1 MTEAI
6 DLSRRPERTTA
17 RRRLS
22 GHPPRDMRSWL
33 RALADTPDAAGPPDR
48 YGDGDV
54 VRAVEA
60 QVAGLLGMPSA
71 LFVIKGVMAQQAV
84 LRAWTDRRGTPVVAV
99 HPLSHIDL
107 DESAAYE
114 RLHGLR
120 PVRLGRHRPFTTAD
134 LDRVA
139 ERLGAVVVELPL
151 RRAGHLLPSWDELV
165 AISDWC
171 RGHGVPLHLDGAR
184 LWESA
189 AGLGRSAA
197 EIAALA
203 DSVYVSFYKGLGG
216 LGGCALLAPA
226 DVLAEAGVWI
236 TRHGGSMFAAFPY
249 ALAALDGLRTELPQL
264 PGHHARAAG
273 LAAAIAAVPGV
284 AVVPD
289 PPHTN
294 AFQVHLPARPEAVA
308 DAVART
314 ARDTGVWLT
323 DRVSVVTRPDTAMI
337 EVTVGPATADVPDDE
352 AAGLI
357 AGLTS

>member
-6 DLSRRPERTTA
+6 DLSRCPERTTA

-33 RALADTPDAAGPPDR
+33 HALADSPAAAGPPDR
-48 YGDGDV
+48 YGHGEV
-54 VRAVEA
+54 ARTVEA
-60 QVAGLLGMPSA
+60 QVATLLGMSSA
-71 LFVIKGVMAQQAV
+71 VFVIKGVIAQQAV
-84 LRAWTDRRGTPVVAV
+84 LRTWTDRRGAPSVAV
-99 HPLSHIDL
+99 HPLSHVDL
-107 DESAAYE
+107 DEASAYE

-171 RGHGVPLHLDGAR
+171 RSREVPLHLDGAR
-184 LWESA
+184 LWEA
-189 AGLGRSAA
+189 APGLGHSPA

-249 ALAALDGLRTELPQL
+249 ALAALEGLHTELPRMD
-264 PGHHARAAG
+264 GHHRRAAG
-273 LAAAIAAVPGV
+273 LAAAIAAATGI

-294 AFQVHLPARPEAVA
+294 AFQVHLAAAPEAVA
-308 DAVART
+308 AAVART

-323 DRVSVVTRPDTAMI
+323 DRVSATARPGTAMI
-337 EVTVGPATADVPDDE
+337 EVTVGPSTADVPDDE
-352 AAGLI
+352 AAALLAGLI
-357 AGLTS
+357 